1 MAAASRAE
9 ASAAVQWAAR
19 VGGALEATWLLT
31 AALVP
36 LIFVP
41 TDFMLSEAVNAYV
54 EVPKTTALRL
64 LAGMMVILWILEWLL
79 KGGIQRPPRMTGY
92 LTRLRDWLIEQPSR
106 WIVVA
111 ACIYITVAIITTAL
125 SQSFF
130 ISLWG
135 EVSGQFGYS
144 LYTTFSYFVLF
155 AVIVTHVKTRE
166 QLYRLLT
173 VLVATGFLVAIYG
186 IVQRYEGDP
195 LNVGES
201 GSLRVASTM
210 ANSVFAGAA
219 LVGTSTL
226 SLALGRTVLE
236 TWGVTPG
243 RAVVS
248 RWSQLF
254 AQGERGN
261 PRARRRLRAPDP
273 RARLRPPHGCV
284 VHRRSRLV
292 AHRCSRRHG
301 GPPGVAGYLRRADQ
315 HGPAKGPHHGPPGV
329 DVPGNR
335 ADHGR
340 AGSPVGRDRRAGL
353 FRCGDG
359 PHAGRPSGGT
369 GVPEHRGGDVPLEL
383 LRRSKG
389 LRQDLLADGLR
400 ADGHPAGGDLHL
412 LSDRDG
418 QAGLPGPV
426 VPGRSGVAG
435 GLRYHGAPGTAG
447 AGGARTSGGSGC
459 PGAVERGSPRRAR
472 GDSRVPSRAVGR
484 SGVHRPG
491 RGCGPD
497 CSRQTVA
504 GPVGPVPRGH
514 RRGRQAQS
522 GAGVGLGHSASGG
535 RACHHNHPA

>member
-210 ANSVFAGAA
+210 VNSVFAGAA

-248 RWSQLF
+248 VLLTLVLASAHLMAVWFTDARGSWLIGVPAGMVALLALPVIFDALTSMVRQRALTTDLLVLTCLVIVLTMAVLAAQLDVIGVLDFSGVATVRTLAVLVGVLGFLSIVVAMFPSSFSEGVRDF
-254 AQGERGN
+254 ARTFLLMGSALMVTLLVVTYTYSPIGTVKLAFRDLSFLDARVLLAVFGTMGLLGLLALVVRE
-261 PRARRRLRAPDP
+261 PRAVLDAPG
-273 RARLRPPHGCV
+273 RWKEV
-284 VHRRSRLV
+284 
-292 AHRCSRRHG
+292 
-301 GPPGVAGYLRRADQ
+301 PPGVPEGTPEYLRERWV
-315 HGPAKGPHHGPPGV
+315 GLVSIVRG
-329 DVPGNR
+329 
-335 ADHGR
+335 
-340 AGSPVGRDRRAGL
+340 AGAALIAAVRPLLVLWDRFREDIAG
-353 FRCGDG
+353 
-359 PHAGRPSGGT
+359 AARPSL
-369 GVPEHRGGDVPLEL
+369 VLASALVIAL
-383 LRRSKG
+383 L
-389 LRQDLLADGLR
+389 
-400 ADGHPAGGDLHL
+400 
-412 LSDRDG
+412 
-418 QAGLPGPV
+418 V
-426 VPGRSGVAG
+426 G
-435 GLRYHGAPGTAG
+435 GLVTTTTQREQP
-447 AGGARTSGGSGC
+447 
-459 PGAVERGSPRRAR
+459 
-472 GDSRVPSRAVGR
+472 
-484 SGVHRPG
+484 
-491 RGCGPD
+491 
-497 CSRQTVA
+497 
-504 GPVGPVPRGH
+504 
-514 RRGRQAQS
+514 
-522 GAGVGLGHSASGG
+522 
-535 RACHHNHPA
+535 